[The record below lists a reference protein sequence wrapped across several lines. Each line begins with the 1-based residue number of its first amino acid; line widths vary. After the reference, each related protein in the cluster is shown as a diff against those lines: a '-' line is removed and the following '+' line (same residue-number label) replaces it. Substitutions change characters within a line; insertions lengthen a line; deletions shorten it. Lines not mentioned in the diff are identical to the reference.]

1 MPFGVATGKQLSMRF
16 QISEGKSHTSPSQN
30 ANYKVAKSRSEGAQ
44 YDSPGQRPGFKK
56 TRYFK
61 PQRGGIGL
69 LKILFLLRPFR
80 ARIMINLSTQGVA
93 LGYYIEP
100 LSGQKQEKY
109 RGTNVQTRLH

>member
-16 QISEGKSHTSPSQN
+16 QISEGKSHTAPSQN

-44 YDSPGQRPGFKK
+44 YDSPGFKE

-69 LKILFLLRPFR
+69 LKVLFLLRPFR
-80 ARIMINLSTQGVA
+80 ARIMINLSTKGVA

-100 LSGQKQEKY
+100 LSGQRQEKY
-109 RGTNVQTRLH
+109 RGTNVQT